1 MHTYIHTYIPP
12 PQGHHT
18 PPTHGGGRGGRGGG
32 NTGHGTI
39 YIYLYIHTHIYIYYI
54 QSYAVLVSC
63 LSLIC
68 YICMQLCT
76 IHCFFHWP
84 WALAL
89 GLINLCQDE
98 ALHRW
103 ALEMARVKN
112 GLDGLRRNNVVKTKI
127 NHPFGNG
134 LYHLFIVI
142 WGWFILVLPTLIPS
156 PMYTKHRL
164 NGPTY
169 V

>member
-1 MHTYIHTYIPP
+1 
-12 PQGHHT
+12 
-18 PPTHGGGRGGRGGG
+18 
-32 NTGHGTI
+32 
-39 YIYLYIHTHIYIYYI
+39 
-54 QSYAVLVSC
+54 
-63 LSLIC
+63 
-68 YICMQLCT
+68 
-76 IHCFFHWP
+76 
-84 WALAL
+84 
-89 GLINLCQDE
+89 
-98 ALHRW
+98 
-103 ALEMARVKN
+103 MARVKN